1 MIKPSKCITMVGGLL
16 LGTFGGMMVAT
27 NPGQNDY
34 ETYASDALS
43 TYLKQE
49 VCTQVARELGGFLTS
64 YCKTM
69 VDTGQPQIQQ
79 IIGNR
84 TIRANY
90 LLFSIYETEISL
102 PSPVPSY
109 QFGTIGVLDNF
120 YTYQAEEL

>member
-1 MIKPSKCITMVGGLL
+1 MSGGLL

-27 NPGQNDY
+27 NPGQTDY

-49 VCTQVARELGGFLTS
+49 VCTQVAQELGGFLTS
-64 YCKTM
+64 YCKTI
-69 VDTGQPQIQQ
+69 VDTGKPQIRQ
-79 IIGNR
+79 IIGRR
-84 TIRANY
+84 TVRANY